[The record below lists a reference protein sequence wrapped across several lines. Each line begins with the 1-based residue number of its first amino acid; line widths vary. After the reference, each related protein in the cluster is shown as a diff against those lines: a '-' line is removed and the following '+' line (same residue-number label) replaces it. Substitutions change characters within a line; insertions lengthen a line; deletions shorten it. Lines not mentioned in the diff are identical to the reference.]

1 MKDLIRFVLLAIEV
15 VFVAIATI
23 ADIVIKIFN
32 PFSRAGHRVEAWC
45 EKNREKFARPKETQQ
60 KEEPQKE

>member
-1 MKDLIRFVLLAIEV
+1 MKDLIRFVLLTIEV

-23 ADIVIKIFN
+23 ADVVIKIFN

-45 EKNREKFARPKETQQ
+45 EKNREKFARPKEMQ
-60 KEEPQKE
+60 KEEPQQA